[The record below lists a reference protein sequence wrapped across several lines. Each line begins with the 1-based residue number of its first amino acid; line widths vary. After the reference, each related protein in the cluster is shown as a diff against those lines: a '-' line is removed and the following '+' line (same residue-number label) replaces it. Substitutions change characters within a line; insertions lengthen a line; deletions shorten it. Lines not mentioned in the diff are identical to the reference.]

1 MDILLITE
9 VITLP
14 ANIAQLFQ
22 AEETSAVKTSYKN
35 P

>member
-1 MDILLITE
+1 MDILPITE

-14 ANIAQLFQ
+14 VSTAQLFQ
-22 AEETSAVKTSYKN
+22 AEETSAVKTLYKN